1 MRTFLRKLG
10 RDTEQNIITLITS
23 FLRTH
28 HKPNE
33 YLDLRIFITSRRH
46 MGKLYLEHAINNN
59 IRRRYYFTTSHW
71 QKVRSMEVIWAT
83 GKLKEARSLLRDI
96 GEPTIDLN
104 KQIRL
109 SEDYYR
115 DIRFSLSNSVGIV

>member
-1 MRTFLRKLG
+1 
-10 RDTEQNIITLITS
+10 
-23 FLRTH
+23 
-28 HKPNE
+28 
-33 YLDLRIFITSRRH
+33 